1 MMWYSNRKLMWI
13 HNLGVVTMSAEFA
26 KRKVDLVLSGVQA
39 TILMLFNEQTQLT
52 VEEIQK
58 HTGLAPDILKRQ
70 LRSLASGKY
79 KVIHTLDGDDDDHAC
94 T

>member
-1 MMWYSNRKLMWI
+1 MWI
-13 HNLGVVTMSAEFA
+13 HNLGVVTMSASFA

-39 TILMLFNEQTQLT
+39 TILMLFNEQTTLT

-58 HTGLAPDILKRQ
+58 HTQLPADTLKRQ

-79 KVIHTLDGDDDDHAC
+79 KVGSTIAIVC
-94 T
+94 